1 MPEQEKPVPGT
12 APDQPAVKPPSR
24 FWRYVRRALLVLFL
38 LLLLIIAATQTSPF
52 RNFLRAKLL
61 EIVSEETNAT
71 ISIGYIGGNF
81 ITGTTIENV
90 SVKLKND
97 TTTLAQIKEISL
109 RYSLWSLIFSKD
121 IAITEIWLD
130 SPTVNLFQAKGDSVW
145 NIAKL
150 LKPSAPSTDKTPF
163 LQTIKLKHFGISYGT
178 FNVFNVN
185 DSSAPASILP
195 YDNPRNKKTVRY
207 SNLKLQN
214 VMLMMSG
221 KTEGENVQYANIE
234 HLSFTEANSLFN
246 LNHLSL
252 IATRDHSNV
261 EIKDLHLI
269 TDLSNIKLDASMKPI
284 AVLDGKPYD
293 SLGSAA
299 THVKISATSVSQ
311 LDLAQWIPNL
321 AFLGSSSA
329 FDFDADGPYS
339 DLRIKLGRLDFGSRG
354 LLTFG
359 GEVKNL
365 HNPSQ
370 IYFDVELT
378 GKNLTDN
385 TLHSRLPGLKMP
397 DLRGYGNINI
407 SKLTYKGTPKNF
419 ASIFSIKTGTGSV
432 DGKAEFDF
440 RGQQPTYLTDLKTES
455 LNLAPIVSDSSMR
468 SNLNLSV
475 HAKGSSFDIH
485 QMNTAFVI
493 DADQT
498 SSFYKFNM
506 AKLHLGGSMQNGTAN
521 VEKSSVAFADGSSIN
536 ANYATIGITDSLL
549 PYECDVSALE
559 VPIAKYVPAF
569 PQSAS
574 VNANATLSG
583 KIKSIGTIEGSLH
596 TVIAGLTY
604 HQDTLAPIL
613 LTATL
618 QYNDSLHGR
627 TDIFASDIADLKVQG
642 TYDVEK
648 LGVVLSDRLNALSHS
663 FDKAHPDSDSHFAPR
678 VRDSSARFRK
688 ITCDD
693 SLHCEFMMDLK
704 DLRPLDHFL
713 PGMTLL
719 ARGKLDGSIIGCP
732 KEAMDVRLDG
742 TLKHLLVKPYG
753 DDSIALGIPTIV
765 ARQLQLR
772 IGLRNLVTNTEDA
785 LAAARGGVR
794 ISSDSMLYVAGIG
807 ITQPFA
813 AIRLDNDSIR
823 YTIAANIEDKTFV
836 RFKGNASVIGATK
849 GFVFDSVRVRF
860 SDAFEWNNEYPAT
873 LSFSNTG
880 LLKLDSLTLI
890 RPEAS
895 LDPGNKFAQRIT
907 LGAQIEKDSIKYAFL
922 HSTLL
927 RVEELPKFVSNW
939 FDISSL
945 GTMRGRLQRFD
956 LDMKGTLAHPTIET
970 NLGLKNIT
978 YSSVTIDTGRIAL
991 KYADNTLR
999 GNINIHVDSDAFAI
1013 ESIRMGRE
1021 KIVPSR
1027 ANKLDI
1033 AIDSVPVI
1041 FSLQNYPQRKAD
1053 SIRNATRPLSLRV
1066 ETKDF
1071 PLDIFGPFIPLVSE
1085 FHGLGDVAFTT
1096 KGTLEKIE
1104 YGGDVNIRH
1113 GSFLLP
1119 FTNIRYNIE
1128 GPIRLSNAE
1137 LIFDNLSISNV
1148 AADDPKGTAKL
1159 DGRLFFKGFKLD
1171 SMRFHLNA
1179 PRLLVLNDAS
1189 RETLKTIYGPLTI
1202 QTGPAPLTFYGTMDE
1217 PHLDGDINVLQAYL
1231 TLPPTVSAAQLQN
1244 DGITYVIATTTVPVD
1259 SIVEVD
1265 TFTVRKPP
1273 QRDYEEEAFM
1283 AEVSPRVPTKDELP
1297 DVGPLQPE
1305 VSSASFKDKMLYSL
1319 NIKMPGDFWLTIPFD
1334 RGYGLTGEQLKAEM
1348 KSKGNLTFKRD
1359 RAFSDYELTG
1369 TLVLTDNS
1377 SYKFL
1382 KEFKPVSGSIDFQG
1396 DLGNPQLD
1404 LKAEY
1409 IGSHS
1414 SDAWGDVK
1422 IVVNI
1427 NGPKSDPR
1435 ISFELWKE
1443 SKGTGIYV
1451 KDARTPAEIQKD
1463 ATYFLLTGNLADD
1476 NKTTTAEKISTTA
1489 LASGLYSGANAIINQ
1504 FLPTSAKEY
1513 IRTVGIEQGEYSQ
1526 TKLKLTAALQG
1537 FTVKYGG
1544 SYGNNGQ
1551 GSQQYTQDLSLE
1563 VPFSSFATFHGADNW
1578 LILIEEHLNSTSS
1591 GSLFQQP
1598 PYMGTLQYRFT
1609 P

>member
-1 MPEQEKPVPGT
+1 MPEQEKPVPEIS
-12 APDQPAVKPPSR
+12 PDQPVVKPPSR

-38 LLLLIIAATQTSPF
+38 LLLLLIAATQTTPF
-52 RNFLRAKLL
+52 RNFLRGKLL
-61 EIVSEETNAT
+61 DIVKEETNAT
-71 ISIGYIGGNF
+71 VSIGHIGGNF

-90 SVKLKND
+90 SVRLTND
-97 TTTLAQIKEISL
+97 TATIANIKEISL

-121 IAITEIWLD
+121 ITITEIWLD

-150 LKPSAPSTDKTPF
+150 IKPSAPATEKKPF
-163 LQTIKLKHFGISYGT
+163 LQTIKLKHFGISNGT
-178 FNVFNVN
+178 FNVFNAN
-185 DSSAPASILP
+185 DSSAPASILV
-195 YDNPRNKKTVRY
+195 YDNPRNKKTIRY

-234 HLSFTEANSLFN
+234 HLSFTEANSLFT

-252 IATRDHSNV
+252 LATRDHSNV
-261 EIKDLHLI
+261 EIKDMHLI
-269 TDLSNIKLDASMKPI
+269 TDLSNIKLDVSMKPL
-284 AVLDGKPYD
+284 AVLEGKPYD

-299 THVKISATSVSQ
+299 THLKIEATSISQ
-311 LDLAQWIPNL
+311 LDLSQWIPNL
-321 AFLGSSSA
+321 AFLGSSSG
-329 FDFDADGPYS
+329 FDFEAEGPYS
-339 DLRIKLGRLDFGSRG
+339 DLRIKRGRLDFGSRG

-378 GKNLTDN
+378 GKNLSDN
-385 TLHSRLPGLKMP
+385 TLHTRLPGLKMP
-397 DLRGYGNINI
+397 DLRGYGLINI

-419 ASIFSIKTGTGSV
+419 TSIFSIKTATGSV
-432 DGKAEFDF
+432 DGKAELDF
-440 RGQQPTYLTDLKTES
+440 RGKEPIYLTDLKTES
-455 LNLAPIVSDSSMR
+455 LNLAPILSDSSMR

-485 QMNTAFVI
+485 QMNTSFVI

-521 VEKSSVAFADGSSIN
+521 LEKSSVAFTDGSSVN

-569 PQSAS
+569 PNSAS
-574 VNANATLSG
+574 VNANATLVG
-583 KIKSIGTIEGSLH
+583 KIRSIGTIEGSIH

-618 QYNDSLHGR
+618 QYNDSLRGR

-642 TYDVEK
+642 IYDVEK

-663 FDKAHPDSDSHFAPR
+663 FDKAHPDSDYQFPPR

-693 SLHCEFMMDLK
+693 SLHCEFTMDLK
-704 DLRPLDHFL
+704 DLRPLDYFL

-732 KEAMDVRLDG
+732 KEAMDIRIDG
-742 TLKHLLVKPYG
+742 ILKHLLVKPYG
-753 DDSIALGIPTIV
+753 ADSIALGIPTIV

-772 IGLRNLVTNTEDA
+772 IALRNLITNEKEA

-807 ITQPFA
+807 ITHPFA
-813 AIRLDNDSIR
+813 TVRLDNDSIR

-836 RFKGNASVIGATK
+836 RFKGNASVIGAEK

-860 SDAFEWNNEYPAT
+860 SDGFEWNNEYPASLT
-873 LSFSNTG
+873 FSSNG
-880 LLKLDSLTLI
+880 SLKLDSLTLI

-907 LGAQIEKDSIKYAFL
+907 LGAEIEKDSIKYAFM

-945 GTMRGRLQRFD
+945 GTMRGRLQRFN
-956 LDMKGTLAHPTIET
+956 LDMKGTLARPIIET
-970 NLGLKNIT
+970 DLGIKNIT
-978 YSSVTIDTGRIAL
+978 YSSVTIDTGHFAL

-999 GNINIHVDSDAFAI
+999 GNINLHVDSDAFAI

-1021 KIVPSR
+1021 KIIPAR
-1027 ANKLDI
+1027 NNKLDI
-1033 AIDSVPVI
+1033 SIDSVPFM
-1041 FSLQNYPQRKAD
+1041 FSLQNYQQRKAD

-1071 PLDIFGPFIPLVSE
+1071 PLDVFGPFIPLVSE
-1085 FHGLGDVAFTT
+1085 FHGLGDVAFTV
-1096 KGTLEKIE
+1096 KGSLEKID
-1104 YGGDVNIRH
+1104 YGGAVNIRH

-1119 FTNIRYNIE
+1119 FTNVRYNVE
-1128 GPIRLSNAE
+1128 GPIRLSNAQ
-1137 LIFDNLSISNV
+1137 LLFDTLAISNV
-1148 AADDPKGTAKL
+1148 AADDARGAATLNGHL
-1159 DGRLFFKGFKLD
+1159 DFKGFKLD
-1171 SMRFHLNA
+1171 SMWFYLSTQ
-1179 PRLLVLNDAS
+1179 RLLVLNDAS
-1189 RETLKTIYGPLTI
+1189 RETLKTIYGPLII
-1202 QTGPAPLTFYGTMDE
+1202 QSGGAPITFHGTMDE

-1244 DGITYVIATTTVPVD
+1244 DGITYVVATTEIPIDSVVD
-1259 SIVEVD
+1259 VD
-1265 TFTVRKPP
+1265 TVTVKKPL

-1283 AEVSPRVPTKDELP
+1283 AEVSPRVPTKEELP
-1297 DVGPLQPE
+1297 DIGPLQPE
-1305 VSSASFKDKMLYSL
+1305 VSGASFNDKMLYSL
-1319 NIKMPGDFWLTIPFD
+1319 NIRMPGDFWLTIPFD
-1334 RGYGLTGEQLKAEM
+1334 RSFNLTGEQLKAEM
-1348 KSKGNLTFKRD
+1348 KSQGTLRFSRD
-1359 RAFSDYELTG
+1359 RAFENYKLTG
-1369 TLVLTDNS
+1369 ILTLTENS

-1382 KEFKPVSGSIDFQG
+1382 KEFKPVSGNIEFQDDIDAA
-1396 DLGNPQLD
+1396 QLD
-1404 LKAEY
+1404 LRAEY
-1409 IGSHS
+1409 IGSHENT
-1414 SDAWGDVK
+1414 DDQTGDIKVLILITGTK
-1422 IVVNI
+1422 N
-1427 NGPKSDPR
+1427 DPR
-1435 ISFELWKE
+1435 ITFELYKK
-1443 SKGTGIYV
+1443 SLTTGEFV
-1451 KDARTPAEIQKD
+1451 RENKSQGEIQKM
-1463 ATYFLLTGNLADD
+1463 ASYFLLTGNLPGESKPVNAG
-1476 NKTTTAEKISTTA
+1476 NLPANVA
-1489 LASGLYSGANAIINQ
+1489 YSGLSTVLNEYLNS
-1504 FLPTSAKEY
+1504 TSAKEY
-1513 IRTVGIEQGEYSQ
+1513 IRSLGLEQGEYAQ
-1526 TKLKLTAALQG
+1526 TKLKLTAGLAG
-1537 FTVKYGG
+1537 TTFRYGG
-1544 SYGNNGQ
+1544 AFGGNDLTRN
-1551 GSQQYTQDLSLE
+1551 SQDFSWE
-1563 VPFSSFATFHGADNW
+1563 IPFSRFANFNHADDVR
-1578 LILIEEHLNSTSS
+1578 LLIEAHYNNSSS
-1591 GSLFQQP
+1591 SSLFQQP